1 MLSIYI
7 GKKYIN
13 LLDNFMESSFLFLVI
28 NKMEILKIPSYF
40 LSYNTLGMYLIFW
53 LTVVY
58 IALPCVSVCYG
69 CSYVVENL
77 TRFIYHCI

>member
-13 LLDNFMESSFLFLVI
+13 LLDNFVESSFLFLVI

-40 LSYNTLGMYLIFW
+40 LSYNTLGMYLIF
-53 LTVVY
+53 
-58 IALPCVSVCYG
+58 
-69 CSYVVENL
+69 
-77 TRFIYHCI
+77 